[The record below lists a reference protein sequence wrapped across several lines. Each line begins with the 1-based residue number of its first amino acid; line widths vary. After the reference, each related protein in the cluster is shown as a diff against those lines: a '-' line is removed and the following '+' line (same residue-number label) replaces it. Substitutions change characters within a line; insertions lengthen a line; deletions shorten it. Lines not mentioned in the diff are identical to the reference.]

1 MMESDGMTSNSLQS
15 ESSPPLDRPARVRTG
30 QISAVVVF
38 ALALIAPVL
47 GQLAGWGTGGNS
59 EALAKK
65 PVFQTSNLPAF
76 IDQSER
82 WIDDNFGFRRPLIQL
97 NAAVLSLVGA
107 SASRDVL
114 IGRDGWLFYRGNDS
128 IEQHRG
134 LENYSESELT
144 AYVTAL
150 EARRRWLEKLGTR
163 MVVLVAPDKSTIY
176 PEYLVPQ
183 MPQVAPTRLDQ
194 LVAATAGTDLLFLD
208 LRPTLK
214 AAKSTGP
221 LYYKTDTHWTPLGAY
236 VAANQL
242 LHAFHPAFPR
252 LDTLQVGAWTFDRA
266 FSAGGDLMHMLDDP
280 WDAHEV
286 VPVPVRNFP
295 DQVRAHRSEV
305 VPMPLGNLVWA
316 SDLDGSITLTARV
329 DRPKLLVIGDSFSV
343 ALLPFLQQE
352 FSQVAFI
359 AYRDTS
365 FGEYRFVEQYRPDI
379 VLFETVERFLEAIPS
394 NPSEIAHD
402 Y

>member
-1 MMESDGMTSNSLQS
+1 MKSCGMSSNSPPP
-15 ESSPPLDRPARVRTG
+15 ESALDRPAPRRIG
-30 QISAVVVF
+30 QICVVALF

-47 GQLAGWGTGGNS
+47 GQLAGWGTGGNA
-59 EALAKK
+59 EVLTKRPILQA
-65 PVFQTSNLPAF
+65 SNLSAF

-134 LENYSESELT
+134 LENYSESELA

-163 MVVLVAPDKSTIY
+163 MVLLVAPDKSTIY

-183 MPQVAPTRLDQ
+183 VTQVAPTRLDQ
-194 LVAATAGTDLLFLD
+194 LVAATAGTGIFFLD
-208 LRPTLK
+208 LRPALRV
-214 AAKSTGP
+214 AKSTGP
-221 LYYKTDTHWTPLGAY
+221 LYYKTDTHWTPMGAY
-236 VAANQL
+236 VALNEL
-242 LHAFHPAFPR
+242 LHALHPAFPK
-252 LDTLQVGAWTFDRA
+252 LDTLRAGAWTFDRA
-266 FSAGGDLMHMLDDP
+266 FFAGGDLMHMLDNP
-280 WDAHEV
+280 WNAHEIM
-286 VPVPVRNFP
+286 PVAVRNFP
-295 DQVRAHRSEV
+295 DQVRAHQSQA

-316 SDLDGSITLTARV
+316 RDFDGSIAVTSRA

-352 FSQVAFI
+352 FSQVAFV
-359 AYRDTS
+359 AYRDSS
-365 FGEYRFVEQYRPDI
+365 FGEYPFVERYRPDI

-394 NPSEIAHD
+394 NPTEISHEH
-402 Y
+402 